1 MTRVAI
7 SGTPAAAPSTLTR
20 AWQAAAAA
28 RDGGE
33 LVGATGADEGQ
44 WRWRRRRRRPLSGWM
59 RGRCREAAG
68 IGLAPRLQGA
78 RRSSGADHPHVA
90 VGGRP
95 GRTGRVSGGGGGGG
109 GTPEGTRGGTRGNR
123 GGGGWGSGAPGT
135 AGRQPRRPGRRAD
148 QSAAGADCDEPLSL
162 SDVDEAGS
170 ALFLRDPARHRRAPR
185 VAVGAEYGFLPW
197 GFFPVRDGESEADR
211 ATRLGAH
218 SSTVAVAA

>member
-1 MTRVAI
+1 LRARAGRTRD
-7 SGTPAAAPSTLTR
+7 SGVGVVGGG
-20 AWQAAAAA
+20 A
-28 RDGGE
+28 RGG
-33 LVGATGADEGQ
+33 
-44 WRWRRRRRRPLSGWM
+44 SWM
-59 RGRCREAAG
+59 RGRCRGAAG
-68 IGLAPRLQGA
+68 MGLAARPREA
-78 RRSSGADHPHVA
+78 RRSGGADHPRVA
-90 VGGRP
+90 VGARSGRA
-95 GRTGRVSGGGGGGG
+95 GRVSGGGGGGG
-109 GTPEGTRGGTRGNR
+109 GTRGGTRGNR

-211 ATRLGAH
+211 AARLGAH